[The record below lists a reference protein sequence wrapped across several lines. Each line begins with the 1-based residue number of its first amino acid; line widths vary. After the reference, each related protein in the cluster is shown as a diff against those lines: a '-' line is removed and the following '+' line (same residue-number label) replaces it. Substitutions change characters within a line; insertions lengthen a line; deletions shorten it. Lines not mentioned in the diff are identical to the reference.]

1 MALAKGVRP
10 DPVIANPRS
19 DAALIFVTL
28 HPELTA
34 EQLKEWLQHVSVMVK
49 DLTALHRGEK
59 NASVAVGFG
68 PSFFT
73 SSGGARFGIA
83 PDRVPA
89 GFADLPALPLGDGT
103 ASRDVVFYV
112 MATHEESVATFLH
125 QLAGARSAITQIS
138 IERGF
143 QRADRRELGGFR
155 DGLRN
160 VPTEQRHKTI
170 FVDRTRLPE
179 EPPWTE
185 DGTYMAYL
193 KVRHNL
199 ETWEALSPAQQE
211 QIMGRRIKDG
221 SRLDQPEG
229 TSAHIE
235 PPFAGDVPNLD
246 SHVRKAGPRG
256 SEHQEKVQIFRRGV
270 PYLTL
275 NADGTLDAG
284 LHFVSFQASLAA
296 FDVVLNRWMLNPNF
310 PQTGTQQDR
319 LLRDGLTEMVRG
331 GVYFVPPHDPEFI
344 GAGLFKDPRADPGP
358 RRQGTLA
365 IRKRILDA
373 GGIPVPAELGGF
385 GFQVFD
391 AASQQ
396 AVSEI
401 FHTDSKG
408 HAESPPVETG
418 KQLTVRE
425 VEPRGMQPETPEQ
438 QVTIEHRRQPPLRFV
453 NRVSAPVPG
462 YNA

>member
-1 MALAKGVRP
+1 VALAKGVRP

-19 DAALIFVTL
+19 DAALIFITL
-28 HPELTA
+28 HPQLTQ
-34 EQLKEWLQHVSVMVK
+34 EQLKEWLQQVSAMVK
-49 DLTALHRGEK
+49 ALTALRRGEK

-73 SSGGARFGIA
+73 TSGGARFGIP

-89 GFADLPALPLGDGT
+89 GFAELPIVPLGDGA

-112 MATHEESVATFLH
+112 MATHEESLATFLR

-143 QRADRRELGGFR
+143 QRADRRELGGFK

-160 VPTEQRHKTI
+160 VPADQRHKTI
-170 FVDRTRLPE
+170 FVDRQRLPE
-179 EPPWTE
+179 EPAWTE

-199 ETWEALSPAQQE
+199 EAWEGLPPAQQE
-211 QIMGRRIKDG
+211 QIIGRRIKDG

-229 TSAHIE
+229 ASPHTE
-235 PPFAGDVPNLD
+235 PALAGDVPSLD
-246 SHVRKAGPRG
+246 SHVRKSGPRG
-256 SEHQEKVQIFRRGV
+256 NQHQEKVQIFRRGV

-284 LHFVSFQASLAA
+284 LLFVSFQASLAA

-310 PQTGTQQDR
+310 PQAGTQPDR

-331 GVYFVPPHDPEFI
+331 GVYFVPPHHPAFI
-344 GAGLFKDPRADPGP
+344 GAGLFKDPRADPAP

-373 GGIPVPAELGGF
+373 SGIPVPAELGGF

-408 HAESPPVETG
+408 HATSPPVETG
-418 KQLTVRE
+418 KQLIVRE
-425 VEPRGMQPETPEQ
+425 VETMGMQPETPEQ
-438 QVTIEHRRQPPLRFV
+438 QVTIEHRNQPPLRFI
-453 NRVSAPVPG
+453 NRVSSPVPG
-462 YNA
+462 YNP